1 MSRYLSTQHW
11 RSHNASDAL
20 LEVREQLRGQ
30 IEPTNK
36 QAPWLYS
43 QHLLAADD
51 DYGSLAGLVVQGDEL
66 KWSDVDAVF
75 DFALFGHA
83 EHLRRCHPDLTGTQ
97 DCAACKRAEPLG
109 QIWLASV
116 IQDRRGKD
124 LGELRR
130 AASEELGPDPVP
142 PSPA

>member
-1 MSRYLSTQHW
+1 MDT
-11 RSHNASDAL
+11 
-20 LEVREQLRGQ
+20 
-30 IEPTNK
+30 
-36 QAPWLYS
+36 
-43 QHLLAADD
+43 
-51 DYGSLAGLVVQGDEL
+51 
-66 KWSDVDAVF
+66 VF

-109 QIWLASV
+109 QIWLAAV

-130 AASEELGPDPVP
+130 AATDELGPAPPTPEAVSLDPG
-142 PSPA
+142 